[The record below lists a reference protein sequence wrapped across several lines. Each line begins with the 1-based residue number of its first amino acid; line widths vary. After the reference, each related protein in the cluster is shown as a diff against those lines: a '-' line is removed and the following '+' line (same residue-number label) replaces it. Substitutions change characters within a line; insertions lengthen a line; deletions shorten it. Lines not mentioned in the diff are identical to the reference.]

1 MNQTFQKMT
10 LSLSLFAASLA
21 YAQDQQEGP
30 HVPSTPEEELAIKI
44 LKEKGIIKEGEDINN
59 SNSGSLCRSY

>member
-10 LSLSLFAASLA
+10 LSLSLFAASLT
-21 YAQDQQEGP
+21 YAQDQQKGP

-44 LKEKGIIKEGEDINN
+44 LKEKGIAKEGEDL
-59 SNSGSLCRSY
+59 SSHGDYTDDF